1 LKNSLF
7 LFIFFFLISC
17 SNDKNRTIPYSTVS
31 IDKEQN
37 SVDSVSITAQQEKE
51 ENSKDTLEEELDKF
65 TILFGP
71 GLYLTG
77 GYLPIIR
84 KIESNKDRIL
94 TLTGHGLGAYFAT
107 MVAFGY
113 KADYIEWNY
122 YKFLENVKSLRPFK
136 SQWREQFK
144 KTLLKDLKGKQVEQ
158 AQIGLLLPMYSVS
171 EKKVKW
177 IEKGSIEKVLMA
189 NIEFESH
196 RSKLIAAFP
205 WEFISPFLFRNRGES
220 KFLAILSVYE
230 TPKFKRPDGFLTG
243 LYTKAVSNF
252 LKTEDLFEKVFKLP
266 INQFEID
273 RPSKSISENRALIE
287 YADEVSSHLVEEE
300 EEETDE

>member
-1 LKNSLF
+1 MDQVAIN
-7 LFIFFFLISC
+7 
-17 SNDKNRTIPYSTVS
+17 
-31 IDKEQN
+31 EQE
-37 SVDSVSITAQQEKE
+37 EKE
-51 ENSKDTLEEELDKF
+51 AETNSNEQEEELAKY
-65 TILFGP
+65 TIVFGP

-84 KIESNKDRIL
+84 KIEASHDRIL
-94 TLTGHGLGAYFAT
+94 TLTGHGLGAYFAA
-107 MVAFGY
+107 MIAFGFR
-113 KADYIEWNY
+113 ADYIEWNY

-136 SQWREQFK
+136 SRWKKEFRE
-144 KTLLKDLKGKQVEQ
+144 TLLKDLIGKQIEDAKV
-158 AQIGLLLPMYSVS
+158 GLLLPMYSVA

-177 IEKGSIEKVLMA
+177 VEKGSIEQVLLA

-230 TPKFKRPDGFLTG
+230 SPRFKRPDGFLNG
-243 LYTKAVSNF
+243 VYTKAVSNF
-252 LKTEDLFEKVFKLP
+252 LKTQDLFEKVFKLP
-266 INQFEID
+266 IAQYEID
-273 RPSKSISENRALIE
+273 APSKSISENRALIDF
-287 YADEVSSHLVEEE
+287 ADEVSSHLVEEE